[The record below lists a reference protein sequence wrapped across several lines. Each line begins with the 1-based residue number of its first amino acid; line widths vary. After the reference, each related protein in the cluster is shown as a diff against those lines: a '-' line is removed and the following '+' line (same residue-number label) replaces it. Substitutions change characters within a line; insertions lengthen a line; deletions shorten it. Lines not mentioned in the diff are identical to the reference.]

1 MGNPFK
7 LQPVLKH
14 RGLLEDQARQR
25 LAAVLGSEQ
34 AARARCE
41 QEKEALEALQAELRR
56 QQMHGVSVQDLLLYE
71 AHIEHRGRLLRYLG
85 REHAE
90 LEHEVAACRLA
101 LCKTS
106 QDRQLLEKLK
116 TKHEADEQQLQLQ
129 RETRQLDEIALQFR
143 GVS

>member
-25 LAAVLGSEQ
+25 LAATLNSEQ
-34 AARARCE
+34 ELRVRYE
-41 QEKEALEALQAELRR
+41 QEREALGALQEELRR

-71 AHIEHRGRLLRYLG
+71 AHIDHQGRVLRYLG
-85 REHAE
+85 REHEE
-90 LEHEVAACRLA
+90 LEHQVAACRLD
-101 LCKTS
+101 LCKNS

-116 TKHEADEQQLQLQ
+116 TKHEAGEYQLQLQ
-129 RETRQLDEIALQFR
+129 RETRLLDEIALRFR
-143 GVS
+143 GAS

>member
-25 LAAVLGSEQ
+25 LAAVLSSEQELRVRYEQEQ
-34 AARARCE
+34 AALR
-41 QEKEALEALQAELRR
+41 ALQAELRR

-71 AHIEHRGRLLRYLG
+71 AHIDHCGRVLRYLG
-85 REHAE
+85 REHEE

-116 TKHEADEQQLQLQ
+116 TKHETDERQLQQQ